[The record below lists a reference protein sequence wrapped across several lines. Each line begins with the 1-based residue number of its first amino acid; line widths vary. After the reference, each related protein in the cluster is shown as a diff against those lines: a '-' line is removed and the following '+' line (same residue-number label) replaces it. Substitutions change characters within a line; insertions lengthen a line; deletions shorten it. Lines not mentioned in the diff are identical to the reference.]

1 MGEDLSER
9 EREHLSTSR
18 EACMLEVYRR
28 RKKKIKHVNKTWPY
42 LVHPMMLLGGKKKKE
57 NVREIQLFFLYKKAV
72 FYLSLI
78 NPEVTNI
85 ILHVSKPINK
95 THRSNHKSISGVVV

>member
-1 MGEDLSER
+1 MALPG
-9 EREHLSTSR
+9 TSHD
-18 EACMLEVYRR
+18 AV
-28 RKKKIKHVNKTWPY
+28 
-42 LVHPMMLLGGKKKKE
+42 GGKKKKE
-57 NVREIQLFFLYKKAV
+57 NVREIQLSFFLYKAV

>member
-1 MGEDLSER
+1 MALPG
-9 EREHLSTSR
+9 TSHD
-18 EACMLEVYRR
+18 AV
-28 RKKKIKHVNKTWPY
+28 
-42 LVHPMMLLGGKKKKE
+42 GGKKKKKRKG
-57 NVREIQLFFLYKKAV
+57 NSTFFLYKAV
-72 FYLSLI
+72 FFYLSLI

>member
-1 MGEDLSER
+1 MALPG
-9 EREHLSTSR
+9 TSHD
-18 EACMLEVYRR
+18 AV
-28 RKKKIKHVNKTWPY
+28 
-42 LVHPMMLLGGKKKKE
+42 GGKKKKKE

>member
-1 MGEDLSER
+1 MALPG
-9 EREHLSTSR
+9 TSHD
-18 EACMLEVYRR
+18 AV
-28 RKKKIKHVNKTWPY
+28 
-42 LVHPMMLLGGKKKKE
+42 GGKKKKE

-72 FYLSLI
+72 FYPSLI
-78 NPEVTNI
+78 SPEVTNI

>member
-1 MGEDLSER
+1 MALPG
-9 EREHLSTSR
+9 TSHD
-18 EACMLEVYRR
+18 AV
-28 RKKKIKHVNKTWPY
+28 
-42 LVHPMMLLGGKKKKE
+42 GGKKKKE

-72 FYLSLI
+72 FYPSLI

>member
-1 MGEDLSER
+1 
-9 EREHLSTSR
+9 
-18 EACMLEVYRR
+18 MLEVYRR
-28 RKKKIKHVNKTWPY
+28 RKKKIKNVNKTRSY
-42 LVHPMMLLGGKKKKE
+42 LVHPMMLLGGRRKKKRKG
-57 NVREIQLFFLYKKAV
+57 NSIFFKSG

-95 THRSNHKSISGVVV
+95 THESNHKSISDVVV

>member
-1 MGEDLSER
+1 MALPG
-9 EREHLSTSR
+9 TSHD
-18 EACMLEVYRR
+18 AV
-28 RKKKIKHVNKTWPY
+28 
-42 LVHPMMLLGGKKKKE
+42 GGKKKKE

-72 FYLSLI
+72 FFLSLI

>member
-1 MGEDLSER
+1 MALPG
-9 EREHLSTSR
+9 TSHD
-18 EACMLEVYRR
+18 AV
-28 RKKKIKHVNKTWPY
+28 
-42 LVHPMMLLGGKKKKE
+42 GGKKKKE
-57 NVREIQLFFLYKKAV
+57 NVREIQLFFLYNKAV
-72 FYLSLI
+72 FFYLSLI

>member
-1 MGEDLSER
+1 MALPG
-9 EREHLSTSR
+9 TSHD
-18 EACMLEVYRR
+18 AV
-28 RKKKIKHVNKTWPY
+28 
-42 LVHPMMLLGGKKKKE
+42 GGKKKKE

-85 ILHVSKPINK
+85 ILHVSKPTNK

>member
-1 MGEDLSER
+1 MALPG
-9 EREHLSTSR
+9 TSHD
-18 EACMLEVYRR
+18 AV
-28 RKKKIKHVNKTWPY
+28 
-42 LVHPMMLLGGKKKKE
+42 GGKKKKK

>member
-1 MGEDLSER
+1 MALPG
-9 EREHLSTSR
+9 TSHD
-18 EACMLEVYRR
+18 AV
-28 RKKKIKHVNKTWPY
+28 
-42 LVHPMMLLGGKKKKE
+42 GGKKKKE

-72 FYLSLI
+72 FYLCLI

>member
-1 MGEDLSER
+1 MALPG
-9 EREHLSTSR
+9 TSHD
-18 EACMLEVYRR
+18 AV
-28 RKKKIKHVNKTWPY
+28 
-42 LVHPMMLLGGKKKKE
+42 GGKKKKE
-57 NVREIQLFFLYKKAV
+57 NVREIQLFFYIKKQF

>member
-1 MGEDLSER
+1 MALPG
-9 EREHLSTSR
+9 TSHD
-18 EACMLEVYRR
+18 AV
-28 RKKKIKHVNKTWPY
+28 
-42 LVHPMMLLGGKKKKE
+42 GGKKKKE

>member
-1 MGEDLSER
+1 MALPG
-9 EREHLSTSR
+9 TSHD
-18 EACMLEVYRR
+18 AV
-28 RKKKIKHVNKTWPY
+28 
-42 LVHPMMLLGGKKKKE
+42 GGKKKKE
-57 NVREIQLFFLYKKAV
+57 NVREIQLFFLYKAV

>member
-1 MGEDLSER
+1 MALPG
-9 EREHLSTSR
+9 TSHD
-18 EACMLEVYRR
+18 AV
-28 RKKKIKHVNKTWPY
+28 
-42 LVHPMMLLGGKKKKE
+42 GGKKKKE
-57 NVREIQLFFLYKKAV
+57 NVREIQLFFYVKKQF

>member
-1 MGEDLSER
+1 MALPG
-9 EREHLSTSR
+9 TSHD
-18 EACMLEVYRR
+18 AV
-28 RKKKIKHVNKTWPY
+28 
-42 LVHPMMLLGGKKKKE
+42 GGKKKKE

-72 FYLSLI
+72 FYLRLI

>member
-1 MGEDLSER
+1 MALPG
-9 EREHLSTSR
+9 TSHD
-18 EACMLEVYRR
+18 AV
-28 RKKKIKHVNKTWPY
+28 
-42 LVHPMMLLGGKKKKE
+42 GGKKKKKCKG
-57 NVREIQLFFLYKKAV
+57 NSIFLKSS

-95 THRSNHKSISGVVV
+95 THGNNHKSISGVVV

>member
-1 MGEDLSER
+1 MALPC
-9 EREHLSTSR
+9 TSHD
-18 EACMLEVYRR
+18 AV
-28 RKKKIKHVNKTWPY
+28 
-42 LVHPMMLLGGKKKKE
+42 GGKKKKE
-57 NVREIQLFFLYKKAV
+57 NVREIQLFFSIKKQF

>member
-1 MGEDLSER
+1 MALPG
-9 EREHLSTSR
+9 TSHD
-18 EACMLEVYRR
+18 AV
-28 RKKKIKHVNKTWPY
+28 
-42 LVHPMMLLGGKKKKE
+42 GGKKKKE
-57 NVREIQLFFLYKKAV
+57 NVREIQLFFFLYKKAV

>member
-1 MGEDLSER
+1 MALPG
-9 EREHLSTSR
+9 TSHD
-18 EACMLEVYRR
+18 AV
-28 RKKKIKHVNKTWPY
+28 
-42 LVHPMMLLGGKKKKE
+42 GGKKKIE

>member
-1 MGEDLSER
+1 MALPG
-9 EREHLSTSR
+9 TSHD
-18 EACMLEVYRR
+18 AV
-28 RKKKIKHVNKTWPY
+28 
-42 LVHPMMLLGGKKKKE
+42 GGKKKKE
-57 NVREIQLFFLYKKAV
+57 NVREIQLFFLYIKAV

>member
-1 MGEDLSER
+1 MALPG
-9 EREHLSTSR
+9 TSHD
-18 EACMLEVYRR
+18 AV
-28 RKKKIKHVNKTWPY
+28 
-42 LVHPMMLLGGKKKKE
+42 GGKKKKE

-72 FYLSLI
+72 FFYLSLI

>member
-1 MGEDLSER
+1 MALPG
-9 EREHLSTSR
+9 TSHD
-18 EACMLEVYRR
+18 AV
-28 RKKKIKHVNKTWPY
+28 
-42 LVHPMMLLGGKKKKE
+42 GGKKKKE
-57 NVREIQLFFLYKKAV
+57 NVREIQLFFLYKAV
-72 FYLSLI
+72 FYLSQI